1 MRAFLPILG
10 LCAAVSVVAG
20 HLLAWG
26 FGMPQPSI
34 APPLFML
41 SLAIIGFGGAASLAG
56 YTVWLALWER
66 EPNPR
71 PRVIATIRRYLS
83 ADFLAQRI
91 APLVLAF
98 LILSTFNTFKVF
110 IPRLNPF
117 FLDGFLSDLDRWVLG
132 ADAWRLTHAVIGP
145 VGTRV
150 LDAFYGLWF
159 PAWVIAIMHF
169 SLFADRE
176 LQRRFFLSFIGVWA
190 ILGIGLAILL
200 SSAGPC
206 FLELIHH
213 PYAERY
219 AGLFPLHDAPGAARA
234 QEYLGNAYLTGEIG
248 LAKGISAM
256 PSVHVAVVALL
267 VLAVRS
273 YGRWIFAS
281 TLFLYMMVFV
291 GSIHLGWHY
300 VSDGVVGTVGA
311 VMLWRLTRLTAKV
324 SAADATGPVQLQQ
337 S

>member
-41 SLAIIGFGGAASLAG
+41 SLLIIFFGGAASLAG
-56 YTVWLALWER
+56 YVVWLALWER
-66 EPNPR
+66 EANPR
-71 PRVIATIRRYLS
+71 PRVLAQVRRCLS
-83 ADFLAQRI
+83 AEFLAQRI

-110 IPRLNPF
+110 IPRINPF
-117 FLDGFLSDLDRWVLG
+117 FLDGFLSDLDRWVFG
-132 ADAWRLTHAVIGP
+132 TDAWRLTHAVIGP
-145 VGTRV
+145 TGTRV
-150 LDAFYGLWF
+150 IDVFYGLWF
-159 PAWVIAIMHF
+159 PAWLIAIMHF
-169 SLFADRE
+169 SLFAGRE
-176 LQRRFFLSFIGVWA
+176 LQRRFFLSFISVWA
-190 ILGIGLAILL
+190 ALGIGLAILL

-219 AGLFPLHDAPGAARA
+219 AGLFPLQDAPGAARA
-234 QEYLGNAYLTGEIG
+234 QEYLGKAYLTGEIG
-248 LAKGISAM
+248 LAQGISAM

-267 VLAVRS
+267 VMAVRS
-273 YGRWIFAS
+273 YGRWLFA
-281 TLFLYMMVFV
+281 TALFLYMMIFV
-291 GSIHLGWHY
+291 GSVHLGWHY
-300 VSDGVVGTVGA
+300 VSDGVVGTAGA
-311 VMLWRLTRLTAKV
+311 MLFWRLTRPISRRATAE
-324 SAADATGPVQLQQ
+324 PVGEPQPLRL
-337 S
+337 